1 MHKFKTTT
9 KIKDGQLRGSQLS
22 LIGVKSHKIK
32 SLEAIIGAIK
42 RNWKNRD
49 SIKIFQTQIG
59 NPKRH
64 VVQT

>member
-32 SLEAIIGAIK
+32 SLEEIIGAIK
-42 RNWKNRD
+42 RN
-49 SIKIFQTQIG
+49 
-59 NPKRH
+59 
-64 VVQT
+64 